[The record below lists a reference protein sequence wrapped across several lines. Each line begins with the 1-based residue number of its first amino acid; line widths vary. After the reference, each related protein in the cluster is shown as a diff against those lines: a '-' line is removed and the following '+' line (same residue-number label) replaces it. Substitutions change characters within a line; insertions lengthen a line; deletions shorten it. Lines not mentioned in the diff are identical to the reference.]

1 MENTALKKLDSYKH
15 PTNRTLLLMLL
26 CLFISACNNETSTTQ
41 NQLNQTATNG
51 TQESGKKEAAHA
63 DKYIILAI
71 GDSLTEGLNVNKDAN
86 YPAQLQ
92 QALHQLGYEQ
102 VKVVNSGLSGE
113 TSNGLKNRLDWVLQI
128 KPDLTILNI
137 GANDAIRGLPLDL
150 TTANINNI
158 IERIKATGS
167 DVVLAGMEIYDNL
180 GPEYVEGFKS
190 IYPKMADEHQVPLI
204 PFFLEHVAGD
214 AQYNQADMI
223 HPTAEGYT
231 LIVNRN
237 IMPVV
242 QPIVSQHLK
251 NPTRSK

>member
-1 MENTALKKLDSYKH
+1 MEYTALKQLDSNKH
-15 PTNRTLLLMLL
+15 STKRTLLLTLL
-26 CLFISACNNETSTTQ
+26 CLLISACNNETSHSQ
-41 NQLNQTATNG
+41 NTPNQTITTDTEDNAIKDVVT
-51 TQESGKKEAAHA
+51 A
-63 DKYIILAI
+63 DEYIILAI
-71 GDSLTEGLNVNKDAN
+71 GDSLTEGLNVNKNAN

-92 QALHQLGYEQ
+92 QALHEKGYKQ

-113 TSNGLKNRLDWVLQI
+113 TSSGLKNRLDWVLQI

-150 TTANINNI
+150 TAANINNI
-158 IERIKATGS
+158 IERIKASGS

-237 IMPVV
+237 IMPVI
-242 QPIVSQHLK
+242 QPIVSQHLN
-251 NPTRSK
+251 NPLRSK